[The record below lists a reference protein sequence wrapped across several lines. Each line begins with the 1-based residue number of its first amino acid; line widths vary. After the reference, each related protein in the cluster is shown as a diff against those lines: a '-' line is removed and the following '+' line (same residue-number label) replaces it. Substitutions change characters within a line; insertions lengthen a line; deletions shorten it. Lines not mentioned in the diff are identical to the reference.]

1 MNAGTSA
8 PPFLTDD
15 EIREIVKPLTQPAAI
30 VRWFRANGFPD
41 CRVRP
46 NGLPLITRAQFD
58 AVSAGLAGQQL
69 DTASDDLDL
78 TAYLKKFGKGPKS
91 KAHH

>member
-1 MNAGTSA
+1 MSA
-8 PPFLTDD
+8 QPPFLSDD
-15 EIREIVKPLTQPAAI
+15 EIREIVTPLTQPAAI

-58 AVSAGLAGQQL
+58 AVSAGQAGQQP